1 MNARRLLKLLILLV
15 AGAALINWLQFR
27 GENVPAR
34 EKLANFPEALGEWK
48 QRGEAFTFS
57 EETDRVLGATDY
69 TMREY
74 VSNDGKV
81 ANIYIGYYGSQ
92 RVGATY
98 HSPQN
103 CLPGAGWVMLDLR
116 EAEIRRADG
125 TTFEAN
131 QYFVENGAYREVMI
145 YWYQGRGR
153 TAASEYIDKMHSV
166 LDSIFSRRT
175 DGAIVRVMVNVG
187 DDEAGAVEAA
197 KRLSASVADDLD
209 AFVPR

>member
-1 MNARRLLKLLILLV
+1 MNHRLLKLVILLV
-15 AGAALINWLQFR
+15 AGAALINWFQFR
-27 GENVPAR
+27 GEIVPAR
-34 EKLANFPEALGEWK
+34 ESLANFPNTLGEWK
-48 QRGEAFTFS
+48 QRGEAFTFR

-74 VSNDGKV
+74 ISKDGKV
-81 ANIYIGYYGSQ
+81 ANIYVGYYGSQ

-103 CLPGAGWVMLDLR
+103 CLPGAGWVMLDPS
-116 EAEIRRADG
+116 EVEIRRADG
-125 TTFEAN
+125 TTFAAN

-153 TAASEYIDKMHSV
+153 TAASEYTDKLHSV

-175 DGAIVRVMVNVG
+175 DGAMVRVMVNAG
-187 DDEAGAVEAA
+187 DDEADAVEAA
-197 KRLSASVADDLD
+197 KRLSANVADDLE
-209 AFVPR
+209 AYVPR

>member
-1 MNARRLLKLLILLV
+1 MTRRFLTLVILLF
-15 AGAALINWLQFR
+15 AGAGLVNWLQFR
-27 GENVPAR
+27 GENVPSR
-34 EKLANFPEALGEWK
+34 EKLTNFPETLGEWK
-48 QRGEAFTFS
+48 QRGDAFTFS

-103 CLPGAGWVMLDLR
+103 CLPGAGWVMLDPR
-116 EAEIRRADG
+116 EVEVRRADG
-125 TTFEAN
+125 TTFAAN
-131 QYFVENGAYREVMI
+131 QYFVENGSYREVMI

-153 TAASEYIDKMHSV
+153 TAASEYTDKLHSV
-166 LDSIFSRRT
+166 IDSIFRQRT
-175 DGAIVRVMVNVG
+175 DGAMVRVMVNVG
-187 DDEAGAVEAA
+187 DNEAAAIEAA
-197 KRLSASVADDLD
+197 KLLSTKVADNLD
-209 AFVPR
+209 AFVPN